1 MKSAV
6 HAALGDEQDASAQG
20 KDSTSDVEDGG
31 ADAAGGGEGVGDDF
45 FVVESGL
52 TVEVG
57 QGDGLFVFTKVFQ
70 ITGLRADGYAI
81 LLQFQLNLLNGVG
94 RGLCGTTG
102 CRGAL
107 YHDAD
112 RVERGILFV
121 GALNRV
127 LDQIV
132 SIICSDIIVNRL
144 KGNFAVSLK

>member
-1 MKSAV
+1 MVIQQEGACAY
-6 HAALGDEQDASAQG
+6 HQQQAS
-20 KDSTSDVEDGG
+20 GG
-31 ADAAGGGEGVGDDF
+31 IRGGSGSAGGGEVVVDDF
-45 FVVESGL
+45 FVGEGGL

-57 QGDGLFVFTKVFQ
+57 QGDGLFVIPKVYQ

-112 RVERGILFV
+112 RVERGIL
-121 GALNRV
+121 LQRYYS
-127 LDQIV
+127 Q
-132 SIICSDIIVNRL
+132 SRQS
-144 KGNFAVSLK
+144 